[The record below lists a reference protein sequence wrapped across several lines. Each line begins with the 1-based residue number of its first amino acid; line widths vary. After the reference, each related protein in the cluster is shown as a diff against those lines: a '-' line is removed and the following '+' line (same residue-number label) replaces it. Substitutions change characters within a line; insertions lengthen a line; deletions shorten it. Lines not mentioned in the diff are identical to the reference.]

1 MGNPDYNKSS
11 QCYLPS
17 ETTGHPTSE
26 FAFSIRDVTRIASG
40 NILDLILTT
49 NPALVQSVSTH
60 PGISDHS
67 ILTFTLDANLKAPT
81 KPPRKIYQF
90 DKADPQQLSKAA
102 EEFSNL
108 FLQSDPE
115 KRSVESNWSIIANFL
130 TKLMS
135 ELVPTKMSKGR
146 KHLPWVSISI
156 KRQMRKRDRLFQK
169 AHRQSCPRAWR
180 EYRQF
185 RNQVAKMVHK
195 ARCDYINNVIGA
207 SLQENPKSFW
217 SYIKT
222 CRSDH
227 IGIPSLRTSTKL
239 CATAAPEKAESLN
252 DYFQFVFTQ
261 EHPHPLPNKGPS
273 PYPTIGH
280 LHIHRPGVVKQLK
293 NINPA
298 KASGPDELPPKLL
311 KLVAHEIAP
320 ALSFIFQQSYNC
332 GVVPTQ
338 WRQALVAPI
347 HKSGLK
353 SDPSNYR
360 PISLTCIC
368 CKVMEHIVLS
378 DLSKHLAAN
387 NILTEDQHGFRQ
399 RLSTT
404 TQLTSVVHDWS
415 SILQKC
421 SQVDIVFLDFQKA
434 FDRVPHQRLR
444 SKLENY
450 GVIRDSQ
457 AWIMSLLCNRKQAV
471 VVDGSRSSWSDV
483 TSGVPQGSS
492 IGPTL
497 FLLYINDIQDNI
509 QSPMKLFADDCAIYR
524 EICKED
530 DHQALQRDLQCLS
543 TWSSDWLMNFNIK
556 KVCDFV
562 NHKKAQVQDT

>member
-1 MGNPDYNKSS
+1 MPARVCVCVCVCVCVSVCVCVFVCVCVCVCVCFYTITSQNSRQNLYSHDEHKAHLYCTPIKYTFAPATIAPVINTIIKRNLNFNLNPNPYPNHNFN
-11 QCYLPS
+11 P
-17 ETTGHPTSE
+17 
-26 FAFSIRDVTRIASG
+26 
-40 NILDLILTT
+40 LTT

-81 KPPRKIYQF
+81 KPPRKIHQF

-222 CRSDH
+222 CRSEN

-239 CATAAPEKAESLN
+239 CATAPDKAESLN
-252 DYFQFVFTQ
+252 DYFQSVFYTRASPPSSQ
-261 EHPHPLPNKGPS
+261 QGAVTIPNHWA
-273 PYPTIGH
+273 Y
-280 LHIHRPGVVKQLK
+280 
-293 NINPA
+293 
-298 KASGPDELPPKLL
+298 
-311 KLVAHEIAP
+311 AH
-320 ALSFIFQQSYNC
+320 SQ
-332 GVVPTQ
+332 T
-338 WRQALVAPI
+338 R
-347 HKSGLK
+347 
-353 SDPSNYR
+353 
-360 PISLTCIC
+360 C
-368 CKVMEHIVLS
+368 CK
-378 DLSKHLAAN
+378 A
-387 NILTEDQHGFRQ
+387 
-399 RLSTT
+399 
-404 TQLTSVVHDWS
+404 TQ
-415 SILQKC
+415 K
-421 SQVDIVFLDFQKA
+421 
-434 FDRVPHQRLR
+434 
-444 SKLENY
+444 
-450 GVIRDSQ
+450 
-457 AWIMSLLCNRKQAV
+457 
-471 VVDGSRSSWSDV
+471 
-483 TSGVPQGSS
+483 PQ
-492 IGPTL
+492 P
-497 FLLYINDIQDNI
+497 
-509 QSPMKLFADDCAIYR
+509 C
-524 EICKED
+524 
-530 DHQALQRDLQCLS
+530 
-543 TWSSDWLMNFNIK
+543 
-556 KVCDFV
+556 
-562 NHKKAQVQDT
+562 